1 MGGHLRE
8 VGPPPRP
15 SPRSSGGGRGARAN
29 SAASLAPNVYPS
41 RVLGRGRDFLALLVA
56 LVAGCSTPTR
66 DEAPAPLHGPAQERV
81 AAFARDA
88 RAWLTARFGPPRSE
102 AATLT
107 VLAEAHGNESEPGWP
122 LGEASSATEDPP
134 TIVIGQG
141 AWFASLPEGHGRP
154 RTLARWIFYLEWTKG
169 LAPWL
174 REGLSDLAAASLVAE
189 AHPDQFDGTIVGLL
203 ADAYP
208 EPSDLA
214 DMDPPRARHMARE
227 CLLLLSA
234 ATDGGEPREVR
245 ALLDA
250 PPTSEEEIARLE
262 ARARENAAHF
272 PSVAQLEHAL
282 SARPR
287 ASSTTAV
294 VEAAT
299 ARERSD
305 REAVEAALARAFAS
319 NSPEAR
325 RVALYGLGRLGA
337 RPDLVARG
345 LDDTSFHLL
354 VTAVAAAARMRHGDK
369 AVAQSLLDLAKDGAL
384 EEVPGRLLRP
394 IELFDELMGYSDP
407 RPESPQEL
415 SLGTSPRVPRYR
427 DIERREAWLR
437 GSK

>member
-1 MGGHLRE
+1 
-8 VGPPPRP
+8 VP
-15 SPRSSGGGRGARAN
+15 
-29 SAASLAPNVYPS
+29 
-41 RVLGRGRDFLALLVA
+41 GRGRGVLAVAVA

-66 DEAPAPLHGPAQERV
+66 DEAPAPLHGPAQEKL
-81 AAFARDA
+81 AAFARDT
-88 RAWLTARFGPPRSE
+88 RTWLTARFGPPRSE
-102 AATLT
+102 AATVT
-107 VLAEAHGNESEPGWP
+107 VLAEARGSESEPGWP
-122 LGEASSATEDPP
+122 VGEASSAIDDPP
-134 TIVIGQG
+134 SIIIGQG
-141 AWFASLPEGHGRP
+141 AWFASVPEGHGRP

-174 REGLSDLAAASLVAE
+174 REGLSDLAAASLVSE
-189 AHPDQFDGTIVGLL
+189 AHPDQFDGTIAGFLS
-203 ADAYP
+203 DAFP
-208 EPSDLA
+208 EPADLA
-214 DMDPPRARHMARE
+214 GMDAPRARHMARE

-234 ATDGGEPREVR
+234 ATDGGEPGAVR
-245 ALLDA
+245 ALLEA

-262 ARARENAAHF
+262 TRARENVAHF
-272 PSVAQLEHAL
+272 PTVAQLEHAL

-299 ARERSD
+299 ARERGD
-305 REAVEAALARAFAS
+305 REAVEAALAGAFAS

-345 LDDTSFHLL
+345 LEDPSFHLR
-354 VTAVAAAARMRHGDK
+354 VTAVAAASRMRHGDE
-369 AVAQSLLDLAKDGAL
+369 ALAQSLLDLAKEGAL

-394 IELFDELMGYSDP
+394 IELFDGLMGYSDP
-407 RPESPQEL
+407 KATTPQEL

-437 GSK
+437 GCK